1 MTNDPSSRERTETL
15 ERIENIKAE
24 LGKDLVI
31 FGHFYQSD
39 EIVRFADFVGDS
51 LQLAQEASRRKD
63 KRFVIVC
70 AVTFMA
76 EMARI
81 LCDPSQEVLHPSP
94 EARCPLAEMAP
105 IGEVERVWDDLMGKG
120 IRALPVVYVNSTAEL
135 KAFCGKN
142 GGAVCTS
149 SNAHKVF
156 QWVLEKN
163 RSVFFF
169 PDENLGRNTAHRL
182 GIGEAETVLCDP
194 VRGIERQDMD
204 ALRGAKVFLWKGHCY
219 VHTEFLKEQIDAV
232 RGRFEGIKIAVHPEC
247 VPEVCAKADVV
258 GATSVIKKMVE
269 ESPAGSKWAIGTEW
283 NLVNRLKAS
292 QPDKVILPLK
302 NSRCSEMAQ
311 VTPERLLVILEG
323 LARGDLPG
331 RLTVDEAVAAN
342 ARTALATMLAIG

>member
-1 MTNDPSSRERTETL
+1 MTTEPSSRERAETL
-15 ERIENIKAE
+15 ERIGNLKAK

-39 EIVRFADFVGDS
+39 EIVKFADFVGDS

-63 KRFVIVC
+63 TRFVVVC

-94 EARCPLAEMAP
+94 EARCPLAEMAR
-105 IGEVERVWDDLMGKG
+105 IGDVERIWEAVRVEGVQS
-120 IRALPVVYVNSTAEL
+120 LPVVYVNSTAEL

-163 RSVFFF
+163 GSVFFF
-169 PDENLGRNTAHRL
+169 PDENLGRNISRRL
-182 GIGEAETVLCDP
+182 GIGEAETVICDP
-194 VRGIERQDMD
+194 ARGIHHENGEV
-204 ALRGAKVFLWKGHCY
+204 LRKAKVFLWKGHCY
-219 VHTEFLKEQIDAV
+219 VHTDFLKTQIEEA
-232 RGRFEGIKIAVHPEC
+232 RGRYEGIKIAVHPEC
-247 VPEVCAKADVV
+247 PPVVCEGADVV

-269 ESPAGSKWAIGTEW
+269 ESPPGSKWAIGTEW
-283 NLVNRLKAS
+283 NLVNRLKNNN
-292 QPDKVILPLK
+292 PDKLIIPLK
-302 NSRCSEMAQ
+302 DSRCSEMAQ
-311 VTPERLLVILEG
+311 VTPERLLTILEG
-323 LARGDLPG
+323 LDRGELPG
-331 RLTVDEAVAAN
+331 RVVVSEAVAGN
-342 ARTALATMLAIG
+342 ARTALTTMLGIG